1 MFQELL
7 GPLGVVDLVVALLED
22 LAVPHRV
29 VALVERLAVN
39 PTVHP
44 A

>member
-1 MFQELL
+1 MFREFL

-22 LAVPHRV
+22 LAVHHRV